1 MPEPNVPNSVP
12 TAPAAAGNPQMIIVP
27 SDNPEAA
34 PIRLRMPYRDQLE
47 MFAVVTK
54 LHGTDQILAMCE
66 DGKERHVRIPG
77 KLKKKV
83 WIREGDVIIVRL
95 WDFQPIKADV
105 VWRFLPLQTEKLRRM
120 GLLKNLPV

>member
-1 MPEPNVPNSVP
+1 MNNAPPAVTPPASQGNDPAVVVVP
-12 TAPAAAGNPQMIIVP
+12 A
-27 SDNPEAA
+27 DNPEAA

-54 LHGTDQILAMCE
+54 LHGTDQMVAMCE
-66 DGKERHVRIPG
+66 DGKERKVRIPG

-95 WDFQPIKADV
+95 WDFQPTKADV
-105 VWRFLPLQTEKLRRM
+105 VWRFLPLQTEKLKRM
-120 GLLKNLPV
+120 GLLRTLPI

>member
-1 MPEPNVPNSVP
+1 MPEPITP
-12 TAPAAAGNPQMIIVP
+12 PAATEKKPEIVIVP

-120 GLLKNLPV
+120 GLLKNLPI

>member
-1 MPEPNVPNSVP
+1 MVEPTTTDAPE
-12 TAPAAAGNPQMIIVP
+12 GGY
-27 SDNPEAA
+27 
-34 PIRLRMPYRDQLE
+34 RLRMPYRDHGE

-66 DGKERHVRIPG
+66 DGKERHCRIPG

-83 WIREGDVIIVRL
+83 WMREGDVIIVRL

-105 VWRFLPLQTEKLRRM
+105 VWRYLPMQTEKLRRM
-120 GLLKNLPV
+120 GALEKMPI

>member
-1 MPEPNVPNSVP
+1 MTDIPPAPVPIVPVPMGNSNMV
-12 TAPAAAGNPQMIIVP
+12 IVP

-54 LHGTDQILAMCE
+54 LHGTDQMVAMCE
-66 DGKERHVRIPG
+66 DGKERKVRIPG

-95 WDFQPIKADV
+95 WDFQPIKCDV
-105 VWRFLPLQTEKLRRM
+105 VWRFLPMQTEKLRRM
-120 GLLKNLPV
+120 GLLRSLPI